1 MKEWKNR
8 SISENREQAL
18 LLKNSVQQSQNQ
30 HKLLRFIQPRN
41 ASLFKQLLVSFVEKN
56 PNDIQLRNRSAKQLF
71 LEKKYQATVSE
82 LLTVNRTK
90 WDKVSY
96 QLAALAEQKQSN
108 HEQAIIYFETLL
120 SLQPNRGDISMA
132 LAISYEASM
141 KKPLAIE
148 TFRHALRD
156 KQLSNIQ
163 KKFIRQRL
171 VALQG

>member
-1 MKEWKNR
+1 M
-8 SISENREQAL
+8 Q
-18 LLKNSVQQSQNQ
+18 
-30 HKLLRFIQPRN
+30 FIQPRN
-41 ASLFKQLLVSFVEKN
+41 ASLFKQLLALFIENN
-56 PNDIQLRNRSAKQLF
+56 PNDIQLINRSAKQLF

-82 LLTVNRTK
+82 LLTVRQPK

-108 HEQAIIYFETLL
+108 HQQAIIYFETLL

-141 KKPLAIE
+141 KKSQAIK
-148 TFRHALRD
+148 TFRHALQD